1 MLLCDAVLQA
11 VTGQWP
17 PVSPPLSPV
26 FTGVGT
32 KKPYIYCI
40 LTVFYQHLA
49 SDIPQQM
56 WDRMRVEKWTVHQ
69 FLNQSGV

>member
-1 MLLCDAVLQA
+1 
-11 VTGQWP
+11 
-17 PVSPPLSPV
+17 
-26 FTGVGT
+26 
-32 KKPYIYCI
+32 